1 MSGAGMAAR
10 ASLFLTSAKRT
21 NLIAVGNAHGSS
33 AMIHRPLKGS
43 DNQSHKY
50 RSSSSTPYSEAM
62 PTRWTHITI
71 NCSDIDA
78 SVEFYTSICGLT
90 IVRDRRLEGR
100 HNVWLGPATPAG
112 EDPVFVLVIVQD
124 EVKARLDHFGFQCD
138 SRKEVDRIAELAR
151 QQNILVEPPVDV
163 GGVVGYFTMVRDP
176 DGHIVEFTFGQPL
189 KGL

>member
-1 MSGAGMAAR
+1 
-10 ASLFLTSAKRT
+10 
-21 NLIAVGNAHGSS
+21 
-33 AMIHRPLKGS
+33 
-43 DNQSHKY
+43 
-50 RSSSSTPYSEAM
+50 M

-78 SVEFYTSICGLT
+78 SVEFYTSFCGLT

-100 HNVWLGPATPAG
+100 HNVWLGPENPPD
-112 EDPVFVLVIVQD
+112 EDPLFVLVIVQD

-138 SRKEVDRIAELAR
+138 SREEVDRVAALAR
-151 QQNILVEPPVDV
+151 QQNILVEGPVDV

-176 DGHIVEFTFGQPL
+176 DGHLVEFTAGQPL